1 MFILPAHAAPF
12 QLTAAAPAAATWW
25 APLRLP
31 LALIASLVLLAL
43 VRAVLVASFRR
54 FSSALPVAVLEKG
67 VPVKD
72 TKSSSWLPAYFS
84 ASTSTPSPSPP
95 PPAPASD
102 APARPTPAPSTAA
115 LAPPASRGRPA
126 ARAGPVRRPEP
137 TLSAHHLSVEAP
149 RTSLVSCD
157 EVENADVGMGCCSTG
172 AVRMRDARVDGED
185 DYEPA
190 LSRARRSRWRLA
202 VERRRRRYALIC
214 VVGAATSTAVSVCPL
229 QLRLIVRPMP
239 TFCGG
244 SGLPWGLGV
253 SSPLGLRSSL
263 ALFLVFASAKNFAS
277 HFALAALRCVATR
290 IGRGLQHM
298 QHATPHCRVLH
309 GAFVVPTLPS
319 LLPPPLFSFACAP
332 RRLLPLV
339 GPRPRLAFLTSPS
352 PSPSPLPDDDALLHC
367 RTATASAP
375 PHTAPHRM
383 APSIKSISFWSDGM
397 PLMECGIFPCGR
409 GGRYGCTN
417 GVVASTVTRGDLT
430 YQ

>member
-12 QLTAAAPAAATWW
+12 HLTAAAPAAATWW

-149 RTSLVSCD
+149 LPALYACETPVSMAKMIMSRHSAFCPLRRRLIAGGPTLQSPSRLVTCD
-157 EVENADVGMGCCSTG
+157 EHGV
-172 AVRMRDARVDGED
+172 
-185 DYEPA
+185 
-190 LSRARRSRWRLA
+190 SRASFSLASGRR
-202 VERRRRRYALIC
+202 
-214 VVGAATSTAVSVCPL
+214 AAAAS
-229 QLRLIVRPMP
+229 LRLIVRPM
-239 TFCGG
+239 CASRG
-244 SGLPWGLGV
+244 SSASSSARYQRRRLFYWGLLMWSAASYRRGLVRVQAHLLWGV
-253 SSPLGLRSSL
+253 WAPVGPRRLIAIGL
-263 ALFLVFASAKNFAS
+263 ALQPRPLSCFRLREKLRVSFC
-277 HFALAALRCVATR
+277 LGCVALRCDEDRAGSAAHAACYSTLSCATR
-290 IGRGLQHM
+290 RLCR
-298 QHATPHCRVLH
+298 PH
-309 GAFVVPTLPS
+309 PS
-319 LLPPPLFSFACAP
+319 FPPP
-332 RRLLPLV
+332 
-339 GPRPRLAFLTSPS
+339 PS
-352 PSPSPLPDDDALLHC
+352 PVLL
-367 RTATASAP
+367 RLRATASPTPRWTAP
-375 PHTAPHRM
+375 PSRLPYVAVPVPVAVARRRRTAPLPHGHGVCPAPHR
-383 APSIKSISFWSDGM
+383 PTPHGTIHQIN
-397 PLMECGIFPCGR
+397 IFL
-409 GGRYGCTN
+409 
-417 GVVASTVTRGDLT
+417 V
-430 YQ
+430 